1 MKTYSMDHDGAMV
14 ERRSRKDRRVNP
26 KITTEPE
33 ERKGERR
40 ERRRSSS
47 RSMFEGFNISLIS
60 GSKTS
65 GRENPTIDLN
75 SMP

>member
-1 MKTYSMDHDGAMV
+1 MKTSSMKHDGAMV

-40 ERRRSSS
+40 MNRNGILE
-47 RSMFEGFNISLIS
+47 ELNILLIL
-60 GSKTS
+60 GAKTS
-65 GRENPTIDLN
+65 DREYHAIDLN
-75 SMP
+75 

>member
-1 MKTYSMDHDGAMV
+1 MKTYSMYHDGAMA

-40 ERRRSSS
+40 EGRSSS
-47 RSMFEGFNISLIS
+47 RSLFEGFNISLIS